1 MDVLPA
7 LSAEAIR
14 RRLLELLERCE
25 AFSWASAWVSKN
37 EVFDAALRARR
48 KMDFLVI
55 GTDQYFTD
63 PECLDDC
70 ADIEEARVVPPGG
83 SGMFHPK
90 VYAFDLGQTV
100 EIYVG
105 SANLTN
111 GGLRRNTECGVFL
124 KAEREN
130 PELRR
135 LLKFIEALWDK
146 AEPIDSDFIES
157 YRANKRRVADAQEDL
172 RRFVPVRRPKRKARV
187 AHDIDPNLM
196 DWPAFVK
203 RVKAD
208 RTHGFE
214 PRLKVLSEA
223 RRIFASGLSF
233 DSFSR
238 DDQKRIAGLV
248 GPKERKVI
256 DWGYFGQMTAF
267 GKFHAALDHDH
278 KKFSLALDQI
288 PLQGPIRKRH
298 FIEYLKNFYSIEGA
312 GHGWIGMGTRLL
324 AMKRPDY
331 FVCVDNPNRRGLCD
345 YFGVAFSTLDLSS
358 YWSKIVEPMMG
369 MPWWQAEWPAHPEE
383 QAIWEGRAAFLDAL
397 YYDPDA

>member
-1 MDVLPA
+1 MDVMPA

-37 EVFDAALRARR
+37 EVFDAALRARC
-48 KMDFLVI
+48 KLDFLVI

-83 SGMFHPK
+83 SAMFHPK

-135 LLKFIEALWDK
+135 LF
-146 AEPIDSDFIES
+146 
-157 YRANKRRVADAQEDL
+157 
-172 RRFVPVRRPKRKARV
+172 RFVRVRRPKRKARV

-298 FIEYLKNFYSIEGA
+298 FIEYLKNFYSIKGA